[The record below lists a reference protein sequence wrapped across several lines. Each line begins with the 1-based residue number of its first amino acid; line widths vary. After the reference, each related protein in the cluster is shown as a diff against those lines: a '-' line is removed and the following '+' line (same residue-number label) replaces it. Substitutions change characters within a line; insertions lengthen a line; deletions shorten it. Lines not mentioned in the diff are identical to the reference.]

1 MNLYLITFQSGL
13 NKMESVYDCHK
24 DLFVEIE
31 KYFTLHLIHYKEVE
45 TIPEDAYKMAFIA
58 SGGVEK
64 TVTQHFDLLPY
75 PITLLTDG
83 LQNSLAA
90 SLEIATWMR
99 NKGMKA
105 RIIHGSPM
113 HMVKQILSH
122 HQAFAAKREIKGKR
136 IGVIGYPSSW
146 LVASNVDYLLA
157 KRRWGIE
164 YIDIPMEEIYCLYY
178 QITDDDIGYKASV
191 LVKQAVACREATP
204 EDFLKAMRLYKAVR
218 IICEKKHLDAVTLS
232 CFSLIEKLGT
242 TGCLALSLLN
252 DEGIPAGCE
261 GDLQSIFTMLIAKVL
276 TNQTGFMANPSFI
289 NEEQNELVVAHCT
302 IATKMTDRF
311 IIRNHFES
319 ETGVA
324 IQGIL
329 HEGEITVLKCGG
341 ECLDEYFVS
350 RGQLTEN
357 TNYINAC
364 RPQIRIRLGK
374 PVDYFTRNPLGN
386 HHIVLMGDHEQ
397 VIHEFM
403 QLNSCK
409 QIE

>member
-1 MNLYLITFQSGL
+1 
-13 NKMESVYDCHK
+13 
-24 DLFVEIE
+24 
-31 KYFTLHLIHYKEVE
+31 
-45 TIPEDAYKMAFIA
+45 
-58 SGGVEK
+58 
-64 TVTQHFDLLPY
+64 
-75 PITLLTDG
+75 
-83 LQNSLAA
+83 
-90 SLEIATWMR
+90 
-99 NKGMKA
+99 
-105 RIIHGSPM
+105 
-113 HMVKQILSH
+113 
-122 HQAFAAKREIKGKR
+122 
-136 IGVIGYPSSW
+136 
-146 LVASNVDYLLA
+146 
-157 KRRWGIE
+157 
-164 YIDIPMEEIYCLYY
+164 
-178 QITDDDIGYKASV
+178 
-191 LVKQAVACREATP
+191 
-204 EDFLKAMRLYKAVR
+204 MRLYKAVR

-232 CFSLIEKLGT
+232 CFSLIEKLEPPAVWHS
-242 TGCLALSLLN
+242 LLLN

-364 RPQIRIRLGK
+364 RTQIRIRLGK

>member
-1 MNLYLITFQSGL
+1 MNLYLITFQSNL
-13 NKMESVYDCHK
+13 NKIETLYDCHK

-31 KYFTLHLIHYKEVE
+31 KYFTLHLIHYNEVE
-45 TIPEDAYKMAFIA
+45 SIPTDAYKMAFIA

-64 TVTQHFDLLPY
+64 TVTQQFDLLPY

-99 NKGMKA
+99 SKGMKA
-105 RIIHGSPM
+105 RIIHGTTTN
-113 HMVKQILSH
+113 MVKQILTH
-122 HQAFAAKREIKGKR
+122 HQAFAAKRELNGKR
-136 IGVIGYPSSW
+136 IGVLGYPSPW

-157 KRRWGIE
+157 KRRCGIE
-164 YIDIPMEEIYCLYY
+164 FVDVPMEEIYCLFY
-178 QITDDDIGYKASV
+178 QIKDDDIGYDASIFAG
-191 LVKQAVACREATP
+191 KAVACREGTP
-204 EDFLKAMRLYKAVR
+204 EDLLKAMRLYKAVR
-218 IICEKKHLDAVTLS
+218 TICEKKKLDAVTLS

-261 GDLQSIFTMLIAKVL
+261 GDLQSIVTMLIAKVL
-276 TNQTGFMANPSFI
+276 TGQSGFMANPSFI
-289 NEEQNELVVAHCT
+289 NDEQNEIVVAHCT
-302 IATKMTDRF
+302 IATKMADQF
-311 IIRNHFES
+311 IIRNHFET
-319 ETGVA
+319 ETGIS

-329 HEGEITVLKCGG
+329 HEGDITIMKCGG

-350 RGQLTEN
+350 PGYLIEN

-364 RPQIRIRLGK
+364 RTQVRIRMGK

-386 HHIVLMGDHEQ
+386 HHIILMGDHEK

-403 QLNSCK
+403 QLYSCK
-409 QIE
+409 QVE